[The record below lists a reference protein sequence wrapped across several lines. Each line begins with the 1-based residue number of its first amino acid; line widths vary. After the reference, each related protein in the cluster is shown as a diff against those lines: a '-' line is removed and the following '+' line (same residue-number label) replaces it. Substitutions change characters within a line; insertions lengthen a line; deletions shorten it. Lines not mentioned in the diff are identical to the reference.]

1 MKIANSEHAQ
11 VVKDNEEILKRMN
24 KGLER
29 KIATKEQEI
38 KQVNSLYD
46 KKIEQA
52 KIDGEADFSQGMDKN
67 QQRLIGES
75 NLFEEKIKGYQDR
88 LKKAQETVTTEE
100 TTLKNGHQTRVENM
114 KTQMEENFQD
124 QFANTQEKTRGI
136 QATTQDVIKDI
147 SAKSNIERNAI
158 ESNSQYQINAL
169 SSALNTKSTN
179 IEKDYR
185 SKLDSDV
192 KLHNAEVARQR
203 DELKN
208 VMLVEAQKNKRL
220 NDEKIRVSQDQL
232 TYQDKY
238 QQELLK
244 QRDTDFKIR
253 YENAVKEHES
263 ILKDIS
269 TRLEVD
275 VKKMI
280 EKTTSEKKISE
291 NRVEDPFYR
300 VESLTPKMTED
311 LKTVTIALPV
321 AEYEKENVHLSTQG
335 RLIKMTL
342 SRKFTDNMTAQDG
355 SLNKSTRGELY
366 SKEFKTADLLSSKDI
381 TQSYE
386 NGVLTFKIKKA

>member
-11 VVKDNEEILKRMN
+11 VVKENEEILKRMN

-52 KIDGEADFSQGMDKN
+52 KIDGEADLSQGLDEN

-75 NLFEEKIKGYQDR
+75 NLFEEKIKSYQDR
-88 LKKAQETVTTEE
+88 LKKAQETVTTQE
-100 TTLKNGHQTRVENM
+100 TALKNGHQTRVENM

-136 QATTQDVIKDI
+136 QATTQDVIKEI

-158 ESNSQYQINAL
+158 ESNSQYQISAL
-169 SSALNTKSTN
+169 SSDLNTKSTN

-185 SKLDSDV
+185 SKLDSDI

-300 VESLTPKMTED
+300 VETLNPKMTED
-311 LKTVTIALPV
+311 LKTVTIALPI

-366 SKEFKTADLLSSKDI
+366 SKEFKTTDLLSSKEI
-381 TQSYE
+381 TQSFE

>member
-38 KQVNSLYD
+38 KQVNSLYE
-46 KKIEQA
+46 KKIDQA
-52 KIDGEADFSQGMDKN
+52 KIDGEADFSQGLDIN

-75 NLFEEKIKGYQDR
+75 NLFEEKIKGYQER

-136 QATTQDVIKDI
+136 QATTQDAIKEI
-147 SAKSNIERNAI
+147 STKSNIERNAI

-169 SSALNTKSTN
+169 SSDLNTKSTN
-179 IEKDYR
+179 IENDYR

-208 VMLVEAQKNKRL
+208 VMLVEASKNKRL
-220 NDEKIRVSQDQL
+220 NDEKSRVAQDQL

-253 YENAVKEHES
+253 YENTVKEHES
-263 ILKDIS
+263 ILRDIS

-275 VKKMI
+275 VKKMV
-280 EKTTSEKKISE
+280 EKTTSDKKISE

-300 VESLTPKMTED
+300 VDTLNPKMTED

-355 SLNKSTRGELY
+355 SVNKSTRGELY
-366 SKEFKTADLLSSKDI
+366 SKELKTADLLSSKEI